1 MHLFHESSL
10 TVTVGVNLRVELVHE
25 TGLMMTCS
33 ALVAVASRVLQVP
46 TVNLAVVV
54 AVNNA
59 STGTDTSG
67 GAVTGQVVS
76 IHLAIV
82 VTVEGVLGAG
92 SVGTVASDVMHVHL
106 PVVVA
111 VERVVGASTMMVG
124 SRLEVTVTGML
135 DAVGVMGRLVSESL
149 SNTHARGATN
159 VLGDAFELIVALF
172 ATGESSA
179 LGLELI
185 HSHCR
190 QSSSLVVC
198 GLVVVNFMDRDGGVH
213 YAGLNSLFL
222 NNGLDGLVDVVVD
235 VLAANGGG
243 NTLAVGGLVNAP
255 LVSEAGLVINK
266 RPLGGLGITVVELA
280 VLNGT
285 KLGSVLLGEN
295 LTVHDRLD
303 SAVVVILV
311 DLLVDGCVDLL
322 VYMGLDDFVLNSGG
336 YSLVNGRVMVTGTA
350 HEVGDGCLGFVHVD
364 C

>member
-1 MHLFHESSL
+1 VHLFHESSL
-10 TVTVGVNLRVELVHE
+10 AIAVGIDLRVELVHE
-25 TGLMMTCS
+25 TGLVMTCS
-33 ALVAVASRVLQVP
+33 ALVAVTSRVLQVP
-46 TVNLAVVV
+46 TVDLAIVI
-54 AVNNA
+54 AINNA

-67 GAVTGQVVS
+67 GAVAGQIVS
-76 IHLAIV
+76 IHPAVV

-92 SVGTVASDVMHVHL
+92 SVGAVASDVMHVHL
-106 PVVVA
+106 AVVVA
-111 VERVVGASTMMVG
+111 VERVVGASTVMVG

-135 DAVGVMGRLVSESL
+135 DAVGVVGGLVSESF
-149 SNTHARGATN
+149 SNAHARGTTD
-159 VLGDAFELIVALF
+159 VLWDAFELIVALL

-190 QSSSLVVC
+190 QSGSLVVG
-198 GLVVVNFMDRDGGVH
+198 GLIVVNLMDRDGGVH
-213 YAGLNSLFL
+213 YAGLNGLLL

-243 NTLAVGGLVNAP
+243 NTLAVGGLVDTP

-266 RPLGGLGITVVELA
+266 RPLGSLGITVVELA
-280 VLNGT
+280 MLDST
-285 KLGSVLLGEN
+285 ELGSVLLWEN

-311 DLLVDGCVDLL
+311 DLLVDGSVDLL
-322 VYMGLDDFVLNSGG
+322 VHMGLDDFVLDSGG
-336 YSLVNGRVMVTGTA
+336 YGLVNSRVMVTGAA